1 MTGLDDATLHCRGVD
16 ARASLPDSL
25 RRQLPGWLR
34 EIPLY
39 RQRQPVP
46 PAAELA
52 SEFFR
57 LPLITK
63 RDIRTGF
70 PQNFLRDGVELDDL
84 LESDAVELEHTAGTS
99 EERTPLILGRQWW
112 AEQESRALRLN
123 PFVAGVLDEFP
134 EARRVT
140 INSPMCSGDIR
151 YSGTVTRSDR
161 IVGRT
166 LFTCLS
172 RLPFLWG
179 EADLARMVAEGVEW
193 NPVFLD
199 VDPVYGALFA
209 LECERRGIRFPSLQF
224 VLASYEFVSA
234 AHRRILERAFHVP
247 VFNLYGST
255 ETGHLLME
263 TEQGRLRASSETAY
277 LELLNCDETR
287 IGDLVQ
293 VGIIARF
300 KGEAYSPVD
309 ERPHSSQLT
318 QVPRI
323 ADREPE
329 LGSIGRKDLQET
341 GPLCLPDF
349 RGQTFGLDAE
359 KLGVR
364 APNEF
369 GSFGSHTLQHAFSNK
384 VMQGHS
390 PFQAGDLLNHAPS
403 LKSPEDAPIEVEP
416 SRKLRKQALGHRH
429 GNGSKNLKRASLILR
444 GRREGVRNNAGC

>member
-1 MTGLDDATLHCRGVD
+1 VD

-39 RQRQPVP
+39 RQRQPFP
-46 PAAELA
+46 PSAELA

-134 EARRVT
+134 DARRVT

-161 IVGRT
+161 IVGHT
-166 LFTCLS
+166 LFTSLS

-179 EADLARMVAEGVEW
+179 EADLARMVAEAVEW

-234 AHRRILERAFHVP
+234 AHRRILERAFNVP

-263 TEQGRLRASSETAY
+263 TEPGRLRASAETAY

-287 IGDLVQ
+287 IGDLV
-293 VGIIARF
+293 VTT
-300 KGEAYSPVD
+300 
-309 ERPHSSQLT
+309 LT
-318 QVPRI
+318 NDFMPLIRYRI
-323 ADREPE
+323 GDLVEPE
-329 LGSIGRKDLQET
+329 PGGDYIVHGRAADAFA
-341 GPLCLPDF
+341 LP
-349 RGQTFGLDAE
+349 GG
-359 KLGVR
+359 GR
-364 APNEF
+364 AT
-369 GSFGSHTLQHAFSNK
+369 TLQVDH
-384 VMQGHS
+384 VIS
-390 PFQAGDLLNHAPS
+390 PTPGVAHYQIHELPGREFLLRYFPDRTPPSETALAELKRRLESLLDCPERCRLEATDTLMPEKSGKFRLGYPLKSAPS
-403 LKSPEDAPIEVEP
+403 
-416 SRKLRKQALGHRH
+416 
-429 GNGSKNLKRASLILR
+429 
-444 GRREGVRNNAGC
+444 